1 MGESASAR
9 TDRELAA
16 LRGDIARDVDA
27 LRERLREDVDPRN
40 LVARQPL
47 AVLGTVA
54 SLVTAVAV
62 KVARGVRERRAMEAE
77 VDVLVERFGG
87 RIDKLKGKARQTFR
101 KQLRTEMAEVGAT
114 GPKAVAWGVIAA
126 TLTALATTTAQMLG
140 RRGLGAE
147 PADREG

>member
-1 MGESASAR
+1 VLENLP
-9 TDRELAA
+9 TIIIPTLA
-16 LRGDIARDVDA
+16 
-27 LRERLREDVDPRN
+27 
-40 LVARQPL
+40 
-47 AVLGTVA
+47 
-54 SLVTAVAV
+54 AVAV

-140 RRGLGAE
+140 RRVLGDE